1 MRAGQTSPRDTGD
14 DPIPMPSSLAEAS
27 RKGSIRRLAGRSGI
41 VGLALSLAV
50 IAGLGAA
57 PAAAASSAPYPTAEE
72 KAKIDALIVYYAK
85 RYNVPVALARK
96 VVQTESEYRPLARN
110 GPYWGLMQI
119 RYDTAKGMGYKGPP
133 KGLLDA
139 ETNLAFGIAYLSN
152 SLTAAKGNISRGHML
167 YRTGYYY
174 EAKRRRVLDEM
185 ITVDNF
191 RPIGQAPTILAMV
204 ESDAETGG
212 LWSGD
217 ADSAS
222 AGAKPTDAFAAVLA
236 PTPRPKPGEA
246 QPAVAAPTVVQASI
260 ASVETAK
267 PKAAAVAAKAEAPAV
282 VAAAAPVAGDLAVA
296 KPQVVYASVLP
307 FSRSTGLT
315 APASTAPAVLAAA
328 IEPPVM
334 SPVADPTAPIPRP
347 KPGALASADAE
358 AVDASAA
365 EAAVA
370 AADMPVPRPRPAAA
384 IESGIAM
391 SIAPKAAAP
400 AAAAEAAPVIM
411 AQSSVPVPRSRP
423 VETGALQ

>member
-1 MRAGQTSPRDTGD
+1 
-14 DPIPMPSSLAEAS
+14 MPSSHEEAS

-41 VGLALSLAV
+41 AGLALTLAV

-57 PAAAASSAPYPTAEE
+57 PAAARSSAPYPTAEE
-72 KAKIDALIVYYAK
+72 KAKIDALLVYYAK

-96 VVQTESEYRPLARN
+96 VVQSESEYRPLARN

-133 KGLLDA
+133 SGLLDA

-185 ITVDNF
+185 ITVNNF
-191 RPIGQAPTILAMV
+191 TPIGQAPTVLAMV
-204 ESDAETGG
+204 ESASETGG

-217 ADSAS
+217 EAASS

-236 PTPRPKPGEA
+236 PTPRPKPGEQ

-267 PKAAAVAAKAEAPAV
+267 PMAAAAKAEAPAV
-282 VAAAAPVAGDLAVA
+282 VAAAAPVAQELAVA

-358 AVDASAA
+358 TVDASAA
-365 EAAVA
+365 EVAVA
-370 AADMPVPRPRPAAA
+370 AADMPVPRPRPDVA
-384 IESGIAM
+384 IEQGVAM

-400 AAAAEAAPVIM
+400 AAAAEAAPVVM

>member
-1 MRAGQTSPRDTGD
+1 
-14 DPIPMPSSLAEAS
+14 MPSSHEEAS

-41 VGLALSLAV
+41 VGLALTVAV
-50 IAGLGAA
+50 IAGLGAV
-57 PAAAASSAPYPTAEE
+57 PAAARSSAPYPTAEE

-133 KGLLDA
+133 SGLLDA

-152 SLTAAKGNISRGHML
+152 SLTAAKGNMSRGHML

-191 RPIGQAPTILAMV
+191 RPIGQAPTVLAMV
-204 ESDAETGG
+204 ESAGETGG
-212 LWSGD
+212 LWSGEED
-217 ADSAS
+217 ARPA
-222 AGAKPTDAFAAVLA
+222 DAFAAVLA
-236 PTPRPKPGEA
+236 PTPRPKPGEPE
-246 QPAVAAPTVVQASI
+246 PAVASPTVVQASV

-267 PKAAAVAAKAEAPAV
+267 PVAASAAAKAEAPA
-282 VAAAAPVAGDLAVA
+282 AIAAAPAVA

-347 KPGALASADAE
+347 KPGALASVDAE
-358 AVDASAA
+358 TVDASAA
-365 EAAVA
+365 DVAVA
-370 AADMPVPRPRPAAA
+370 AVDMPVPRSRPDVA
-384 IESGIAM
+384 IESGVAM
-391 SIAPKAAAP
+391 AVAPTAVAPTAAEP
-400 AAAAEAAPVIM
+400 AAAAAAPVVV

-423 VETGALQ
+423 VVTGALQ